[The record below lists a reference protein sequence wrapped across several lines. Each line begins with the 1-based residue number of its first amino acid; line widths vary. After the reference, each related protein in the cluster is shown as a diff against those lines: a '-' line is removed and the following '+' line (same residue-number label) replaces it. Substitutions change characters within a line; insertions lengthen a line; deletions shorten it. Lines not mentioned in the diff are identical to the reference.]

1 MKKFRPLIYRRSYPI
16 DVVRCFFH
24 FLLSV
29 ISLGN
34 FLFPIEVAAQELSPY
49 KKKPKKESA
58 NRENK
63 DIGPE
68 DVNRSDGILVKGYRT
83 RGLTGMK
90 QNVRLKDIPATVNI
104 IDDHE
109 LKTRSADQW
118 LSAISYTPGIFVI
131 RNYGGFNTLTIR
143 GLDSRNVLLLKDG
156 VRDDTFLIQNSSP
169 MSNFANVERIEILK
183 GPNSVLYGQGAM
195 AGVINIISKK
205 PQKKASYELSLT
217 EGSFGTHRASVGA
230 TGPIGAESIR
240 YRIDAATSQYK
251 GFRQNSYALNN
262 VASSLEWDISQKHTL
277 SLFSGK
283 TFDFTKPDAGLP
295 KSKNPK
301 IDLVEPGISLNNN
314 YNTNDDYLKSNS
326 GNFKIQL
333 DSKFSNILSMKSFIS
348 YSPQTYY
355 YFAAEDLSHSSIDKN
370 TIERDH
376 LHFETKRSPLQGTV
390 ELNWTFRTG
399 FRHKLLSG
407 YEYHWMVSRHRR
419 RYFPQGATSINIQ
432 YPKIEPV
439 RPLPENF
446 TDRKTLYQQMHSLY
460 FQDLMEFSEI
470 IKFLLG
476 GRYDSW
482 IRENRT
488 EKLYDLNDNYVS
500 RPASSFNKTRTRSD
514 AKVFTYRVGLIYQP
528 LHYYTTYIGY
538 STAFIPVTFINTSG
552 KQLKPEMG
560 EQIEIG
566 QRIEFAK
573 GKVQL
578 TGALFAAK
586 KYDVAVLINSR
597 PPLYDQAGELRTN
610 GYEFN
615 IDFHLTKEWS
625 FKSGYAHT
633 IAEWESFRL
642 TDSKGNETDYK
653 GNRPINAP
661 RNTAN
666 FWTTYTFSSGFGFGL
681 GGRYVDSIAA
691 NNANSFFIPPYGLY
705 DVSVYYKYSYYYF
718 QINCTNVSNKRYFI
732 SSIPNPT
739 PGPPRQFL
747 FTVSG
752 KF

>member
-1 MKKFRPLIYRRSYPI
+1 MEKFRQLIGRRSYPI
-16 DVVRCFFH
+16 DVLRCFFH

-29 ISLGN
+29 LSLGN
-34 FLFPIEVAAQELSPY
+34 FLFPIEVIAQEPD
-49 KKKPKKESA
+49 KKKPEKQTIH
-58 NRENK
+58 RENK
-63 DIGPE
+63 DNPE
-68 DVNRSDGILVKGYRT
+68 DGNGSDGILVKGYRK

-104 IDDHE
+104 IDAHE
-109 LKTRSADQW
+109 LKARSADRW
-118 LSAISYTPGIFVI
+118 LSAISYTPGIFAI
-131 RNYGGFNTLTIR
+131 QNYGGFNTLTIR
-143 GLDSRNVLLLKDG
+143 GLDSRNALLLRDG

-205 PQKKASYELSLT
+205 PKKKASYEFSLT
-217 EGSFGTHRASVGA
+217 EGSFGTHRTSVGA
-230 TGPIGAESIR
+230 TGPIGTESVR

-251 GFRQNSYALNN
+251 GFRQNSYILNN
-262 VASSLEWDISQKHTL
+262 VFSTLEWDISQKHTL
-277 SLFSGK
+277 SISSGK

-295 KSKNPK
+295 KSKDPK

-314 YNTNDDYLKSNS
+314 YNTNDDYLKNNS

-333 DSKFSNILSMKSFIS
+333 DSKFSNILSMRSFIS
-348 YSPQTYY
+348 YLPQTYY
-355 YFAAEDLSHSSIDKN
+355 YFAAEDLTHSSIDKN

-376 LHFETKRSPLQGTV
+376 LHFETRRSPLQGTV
-390 ELNWTFRTG
+390 ELNWTFQTG
-399 FRHKLLSG
+399 FKHKLLSG
-407 YEYHWMVSRHRR
+407 YEYHWMISRHRQ
-419 RYFPQGATSINIQ
+419 RYFPKGTTSVNLQ
-432 YPKIEPV
+432 YPKIDPV
-439 RPLPENF
+439 QPLPENF
-446 TDRKTLYQQMHSLY
+446 TNRKTLYQQIHSLY
-460 FQDLMEFSEI
+460 FQDLMEFSET

-482 IRENRT
+482 LRESRT
-488 EKLYDLNDNYVS
+488 EKLFDLNDNYVS
-500 RPASSFNKTRTRSD
+500 KSGSPSDRTRSD

-528 LHYYTTYIGY
+528 LHYYTAYIGY
-538 STAFIPVTFINTSG
+538 STAFVPVTFINTSG
-552 KQLKPEMG
+552 KQLKPEKG
-560 EQIEIG
+560 EQVEIG

-573 GKVQL
+573 GRVQL
-578 TGALFAAK
+578 TTALFTAR
-586 KYDVAVLINSR
+586 KYDVAVLVNSR

-625 FKSGYAHT
+625 LKSGYAHT
-633 IAEWESFRL
+633 IAEWEFFRL
-642 TDSKGNETDYK
+642 TDSNGNEMDYK
-653 GNRPINAP
+653 GNRPINVP

-666 FWTTYTFSSGFGFGL
+666 FWTTYTFSSGLGFGL

-691 NNANSFFIPPYGLY
+691 NNANSFFVPPYGLY
-705 DVSVYYKYSYYYF
+705 DASVYYKYSYYYF
-718 QINCTNVSNKRYFI
+718 QINCTNVSNKRYFV